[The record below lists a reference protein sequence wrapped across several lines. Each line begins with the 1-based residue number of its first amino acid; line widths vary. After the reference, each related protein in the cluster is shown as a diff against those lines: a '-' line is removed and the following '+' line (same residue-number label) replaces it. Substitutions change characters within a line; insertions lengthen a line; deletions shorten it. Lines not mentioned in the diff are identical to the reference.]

1 MKGQLTR
8 DQNGDLW
15 MYIAPH
21 HTGYWKFVDADD
33 NWVDRGMALQ
43 VTGDAAALFAAA
55 PELLEACQAVAAD
68 LEQLL
73 DGDDFSGMSDEELFA
88 GFLRVL
94 RPAIAKAEGRSE

>member
-8 DQNGDLW
+8 DEDGDLW

-43 VTGDAAALFAAA
+43 VTGDAAVLFAAA
-55 PELLEACQAVAAD
+55 PELLAACHKLVDSDLAVEGDERKHQLKLARLLAAD
-68 LEQLL
+68 
-73 DGDDFSGMSDEELFA
+73 
-88 GFLRVL
+88 
-94 RPAIAKAEGRSE
+94 AIAKAEGVVP

>member
-8 DQNGDLW
+8 DENGDLW

-43 VTGDAAALFAAA
+43 VTGEAAALFAAA
-55 PELLEACQAVAAD
+55 PEMLAALDKLIDAD
-68 LEQLL
+68 LAVEEDERKHQLKL
-73 DGDDFSGMSDEELFA
+73 AKLLA
-88 GFLRVL
+88 AV
-94 RPAIAKAEGRSE
+94 AIAKAEGVVP

>member
-8 DQNGDLW
+8 DENGDLW
-15 MYIAPH
+15 VYIAPH

-55 PELLEACQAVAAD
+55 PEMLAAIKQG
-68 LEQLL
+68 LHQMEHSTGQQNLRT
-73 DGDDFSGMSDEELFA
+73 LF
-88 GFLRVL
+88 RSV
-94 RPAIAKAEGRSE
+94 INKAERKGE